1 MLDAGNGYVSND
13 RKNYTSQA
21 IFRNRNFRYRDV
33 DPLRALL
40 EEEIVTADR
49 ISLDRINFNS
59 GNESLTLLLTFNI
72 TSSREFLFNS
82 VTIFQLAFE
91 NSFDSI
97 ITETAYN
104 LKRFFCFFLVKIIPS
119 SSLERFRTLLRR

>member
-1 MLDAGNGYVSND
+1 MRDTFRMIGKIQAIFNP
-13 RKNYTSQA
+13 KKSQA
-21 IFRNRNFRYRDV
+21 IFNPNFRYRDV

-97 ITETAYN
+97 IT
-104 LKRFFCFFLVKIIPS
+104 RDCI
-119 SSLERFRTLLRR
+119 

>member
-1 MLDAGNGYVSND
+1 MVNNCSTPVNDEKYVSND

-40 EEEIVTADR
+40 EEEIVTVDR

-72 TSSREFLFNS
+72 TSSRNFSL
-82 VTIFQLAFE
+82 
-91 NSFDSI
+91 
-97 ITETAYN
+97 
-104 LKRFFCFFLVKIIPS
+104 IP
-119 SSLERFRTLLRR
+119 

>member
-1 MLDAGNGYVSND
+1 MVNNCSTHKVNDERYVSND
-13 RKNYTSQA
+13 RKNYTSQI
-21 IFRNRNFRYRDV
+21 IFNRNFRYRDV

-40 EEEIVTADR
+40 EEEIVTVDR

-97 ITETAYN
+97 IT
-104 LKRFFCFFLVKIIPS
+104 RDCI
-119 SSLERFRTLLRR
+119 